1 MMVIKGKS
9 LWTKV
14 FEADTR
20 FVPEGEYSTQV
31 VVPEAEAADVCEQLE
46 ALAKAKFD
54 EAVKDNP
61 KLKNVLSMRPVSE
74 PEYDDNGNETGNVVF
89 KTKLKARIKSRSGET
104 YSQSVSV
111 VDAKKTPMD
120 GSQMVGNGS
129 TIKVAVE
136 PVPYVMQ
143 STKQVGVSLRLKA
156 LQVISLVEY
165 GAPSTDIFDEEDGF
179 VSKAVAK
186 DDAVEA
192 FDDGDAVASD
202 EGDF

>member
-14 FEADTR
+14 FEPDTR

-31 VVPEAEAADVCEQLE
+31 VVPEAEAMDVCEQLE
-46 ALAKAKFD
+46 GIAQGKFD

-61 KLKNVLSMRPVSE
+61 KLKNVLSIRDVVE
-74 PEYDDNGNETGNVVF
+74 KEVDDNGNLTGNVIF
-89 KTKLKARIKSRSGET
+89 KTKLKARIKARSGET
-104 YSQSVSV
+104 YSQAVSV

-120 GSQMVGNGS
+120 GSQMIGNGS

-136 PVPYVMQ
+136 PVPYLMQ

-156 LQVISLVEY
+156 MQVINLIEY
-165 GAPSTDIFDEEDGF
+165 GAPSTDVFDEEDGF

-186 DDAVEA
+186 DDAIDA

>member
-14 FEADTR
+14 FEPDTR

-156 LQVISLVEY
+156 VQVINLIEY